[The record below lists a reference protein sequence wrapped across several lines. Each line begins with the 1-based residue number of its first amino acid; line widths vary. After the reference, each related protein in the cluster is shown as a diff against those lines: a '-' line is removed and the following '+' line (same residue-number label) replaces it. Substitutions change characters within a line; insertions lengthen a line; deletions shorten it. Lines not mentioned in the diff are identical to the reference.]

1 MCICLNDIEYVTEE
15 VSKIPEALQFDA
27 LISRLEVV
35 EGEEQALE
43 SQQTLNNLLDCAK
56 VDLRDRYVHVI
67 SSVSEKV
74 NG

>member
-1 MCICLNDIEYVTEE
+1 LCICLNDIQYVREE
-15 VSKIPEALQFDA
+15 LSKIPEALQFDA

-35 EGEEQALE
+35 EGEEQAQE
-43 SQQTLNNLLDCAK
+43 SQQTLDNLLDSAK
-56 VDLRDRYVHVI
+56 DDLKCRFVLVI